1 MNFLCHLS
9 LEEFCQFYVVPYGIS
24 IMQYIRLI
32 KNAYLILIYKKMH
45 YNGDNCNVLKIEFEK

>member
-24 IMQYIRLI
+24 IMQYILKTGQI
-32 KNAYLILIYKKMH
+32 FISVIFDFKKN
-45 YNGDNCNVLKIEFEK
+45 V